1 MPNIVGG
8 IFNISETW
16 NATGYSQGA
25 FSKATGYD
33 AGYTPA
39 HGDNSYSGAIN
50 FNASWSNS
58 IYGSSTTVTP
68 LSQKTNFIIK
78 Y

>member
-1 MPNIVGG
+1 MPNIVGSIRIG
-8 IFNISETW
+8 D
-16 NATGYSQGA
+16 GA
-25 FSKATGYD
+25 FFADSPDGCFVSFSGWVQEDPDKGGTGASTANFD
-33 AGYTPA
+33 ASA
-39 HGDNSYSGAIN
+39 S
-50 FNASWSNS
+50 NA